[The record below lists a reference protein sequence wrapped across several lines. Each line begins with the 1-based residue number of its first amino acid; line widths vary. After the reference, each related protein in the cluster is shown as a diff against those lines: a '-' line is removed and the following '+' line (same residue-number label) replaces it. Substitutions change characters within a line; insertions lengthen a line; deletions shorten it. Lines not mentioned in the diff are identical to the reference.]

1 MFLNTYQNAYY
12 SEGLEGLGRV
22 ALLEE
27 VCYWGWALARCFV
40 CMCVL
45 GHSHVCW
52 YNLPQTVVLLA
63 SMMVWQALAFLCHL
77 GRISPSF
84 YTVLTFLSIVVFY
97 MDIFISPKICLL
109 SFMLNF

>member
-45 GHSHVCW
+45 GHSHVCVPSGQHVAL
-52 YNLPQTVVLLA
+52 NSTTVPCLPPY
-63 SMMVWQALAFLCHL
+63 
-77 GRISPSF
+77 SPS
-84 YTVLTFLSIVVFY
+84 
-97 MDIFISPKICLL
+97 
-109 SFMLNF
+109 